1 MGNNESMHTGT
12 QNMMTTNEM
21 VPKFLSERFLLGEES
36 DDSHTMPVEVAGF
49 EIARTFV
56 GAVPN
61 VVRKRRTRGAM
72 RFYCTSEEA
81 RSAFRKVRKRTRDS
95 NDQEIK
101 CDEFVYLPLEPGLG
115 LWASLKVDGQPH
127 KAIHDALNKPI
138 SDEFALLLYEF
149 IIFIGDDDC
158 ISDKTMAFKTDFE
171 TDATG
176 EFTLSKYVGPLPGKP
191 RALQAPDYSFP
202 CWCAS

>member
-1 MGNNESMHTGT
+1 MGNNEPMHAGT

-49 EIARTFV
+49 EIARMFV

-81 RSAFRKVRKRTRDS
+81 RSAFRKVRKRSRD
-95 NDQEIK
+95 DQK
-101 CDEFVYLPLEPGLG
+101 TNSDEFVYLCLEDGLG
-115 LWASLKVDGQPH
+115 LWVSLKVDGQPH

-149 IIFIGDDDC
+149 ILFIGDENC
-158 ISDKTMAFKTDFE
+158 ISDKTLAFKTDFE
-171 TDATG
+171 TDAIG
-176 EFTLSKYVGPLPGKP
+176 EFTLSKYVGLLAGKP
-191 RALQAPDYSFP
+191 RAVQAPDYSFA
-202 CWCAS
+202 CWN